1 MFEKAP
7 VPVTEP
13 WIVNMHGKCDEEGHN
28 PGKRYQ
34 QVGEEV
40 LPVVIDTGLVDC
52 HEPVNADTK
61 EGVDGNI
68 AEESISCNPSLT
80 QGDAP
85 APAS

>member
-1 MFEKAP
+1 MLEKAC

-13 WIVNMHGKCDEEGHN
+13 WIVNMHGKCDEKGHN
-28 PGKRYQ
+28 PGKGYQ
-34 QVGEEV
+34 KVGEEV

-61 EGVDGNI
+61 EGVDGSI
-68 AEESISCNPSLT
+68 AEESISIDPSFT
-80 QGDAP
+80 QRDAP